1 MSMSQPVHPVD
12 QILPYP
18 KLAALGLQHV
28 LVMYANAVAV
38 PLIIGGA
45 LHLPKDQLALLINA
59 DLFACG
65 IATLIQTVGF
75 GPFGIRLPIIMGVTA
90 VSISPMLAMAA
101 MPGVG
106 LTGIYGAVL
115 VGGIFGLCVAP
126 FVKYVLRFFP
136 AVVTGTI
143 IGVVLRRV
151 GVNWAGGGAGKA
163 DFGAAGY
170 LAVAG
175 WCWR

>member
-1 MSMSQPVHPVD
+1 MASPRCTGNLQRGDVAMSEPDRSEPVQSKPVHPVD
-12 QILPYP
+12 EILPLP
-18 KLAALGLQHV
+18 KLFALGLQHV
-28 LVMYANAVAV
+28 LVMYAYAVAV

-45 LHLPKDQLALLINA
+45 LHLPKDQMAMLINA

-126 FVKYVLRFFP
+126 F
-136 AVVTGTI
+136 
-143 IGVVLRRV
+143 
-151 GVNWAGGGAGKA
+151 GAETQQKPQYRAFCTRSLSA
-163 DFGAAGY
+163 DAAP
-170 LAVAG
+170 
-175 WCWR
+175 RP